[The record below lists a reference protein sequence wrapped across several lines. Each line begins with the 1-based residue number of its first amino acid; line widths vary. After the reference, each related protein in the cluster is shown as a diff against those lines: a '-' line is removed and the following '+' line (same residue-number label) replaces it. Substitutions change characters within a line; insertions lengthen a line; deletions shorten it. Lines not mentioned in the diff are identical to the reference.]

1 MLSNMETTLFSI
13 QKDIKNNPFYDR
25 RIAYTGSFSIES
37 RALSK
42 LLKQYGADVNNTIS
56 KSTRFVLIG
65 QNPDPEKIQKLE
77 TLQHDGFTIRRLSQ
91 EDLDYILR
99 GENWEKF
106 ATSNEV
112 VKDLDFTIE
121 HFYQHHYTFDDGVR
135 NKIAGKELYF
145 CEGFRKDKYAIS
157 QIAGNLAAWC
167 NHMLSS
173 QIQIFVLSNSTIEKL
188 KRGEKDENIIMIQ
201 NYYNR
206 NKSEKFDFSFM
217 TEEDILNFAQL
228 WINTH
233 NDNVLLALY
242 NRYMNSSY

>member
-1 MLSNMETTLFSI
+1 METTLFST
-13 QKDIKNNPFYDR
+13 QKDIKNNPLYNR
-25 RIAYTGSFSIES
+25 RVAYIGSFSIES

-42 LLKQYGADVNNTIS
+42 LLKAWGADVNNTIS
-56 KSTRFVLIG
+56 KSTRFVLVG
-65 QNPDPEKIQKLE
+65 QNPSQEKIQKLD
-77 TLQHDGFTIRRLSQ
+77 TLQHDGFTICRLSQ
-91 EDLDYILR
+91 EDLDCILR
-99 GENWEKF
+99 GEKWEEY

-112 VKDLDFTIE
+112 IKDLDFTIE
-121 HFYQHHYTFDDGVR
+121 HFNKHHYTFDDGVR

-188 KRGEKDENIIMIQ
+188 QHGEKDENILMIQ

-206 NKSEKFDFSFM
+206 NKSDKFDFSFM
-217 TEEDILNFAQL
+217 TEDDILNFAQL
-228 WINTH
+228 WIKTH
-233 NDNVLLALY
+233 NDKVLLSLY
-242 NRYMNSSY
+242 ERYMNSKY

>member
-1 MLSNMETTLFSI
+1 METTLFSP
-13 QKDIKNNPFYDR
+13 QKNLKNNPFYER
-25 RIAYTGSFSIES
+25 RVAYTGQFSIES

-42 LLKQYGADVNNTIS
+42 LLKQFGADVNNTIS
-56 KSTRFVLIG
+56 KSTRFVLVG
-65 QNPDPEKIQKLE
+65 QNPDPEKIQKLD
-77 TLQHDGFTIRRLSQ
+77 TLLHDGFAIRRLSQ
-91 EDLDYILR
+91 DDLNCILQ
-99 GENWEKF
+99 GEKWDEYT
-106 ATSNEV
+106 TSNEV

-121 HFYQHHYTFDDGVR
+121 HFNQHHYMFDDGIR

-173 QIQIFVLSNSTIEKL
+173 QIQIFVLSNSTIETL
-188 KRGEKDENIIMIQ
+188 QRGEKDENILMIQ

-217 TEEDILNFAQL
+217 TEDDILNFAQL
-228 WINTH
+228 WIRTH
-233 NDNVLLALY
+233 GDKMLLALY
-242 NRYMNSSY
+242 ERYMQSEY

>member
-1 MLSNMETTLFSI
+1 MENSLF
-13 QKDIKNNPFYDR
+13 QTHKDLKDNPFYER
-25 RIAYTGSFSIES
+25 RVAYTGTFSLDS

-42 LLKQYGADVNNTIS
+42 LLKHWGAEVNNAIS

-65 QNPDPEKIQKLE
+65 NNPNPKTIQKLD
-77 TLQHDGFTIRRLSQ
+77 TLQHDGFAIRRLTQ
-91 EDLDYILR
+91 EDLECIFR
-99 GENWEKF
+99 GEKWEEYE
-106 ATSNEV
+106 TSNEV

-121 HFYQHHYTFDDGVR
+121 HFNQHHYTFDEGVR

-145 CEGFRKDKYAIS
+145 CEGFREDKYAIS

-188 KRGEKDENIIMIQ
+188 QRGEKDENILMIQ

-206 NKSEKFDFSFM
+206 NKTDKFDFSFM
-217 TEEDILNFAQL
+217 TEDDILNFAQL
-228 WINTH
+228 WISTH
-233 NDNVLLALY
+233 NDQVLNSLLQ
-242 NRYMNSSY
+242 RYLQSEY

>member
-1 MLSNMETTLFSI
+1 METTLFSTH
-13 QKDIKNNPFYDR
+13 KDIKDNPFYDR
-25 RIAYTGSFSIES
+25 RVAYIGSFSIES

-42 LLKQYGADVNNTIS
+42 LLKAWGADVNNTIS
-56 KSTRFVLIG
+56 KSTRFVLVG
-65 QNPDPEKIQKLE
+65 QNPSQEKIQKLD
-77 TLQHDGFTIRRLSQ
+77 TLQHDGFTICRLSQ
-91 EDLDYILR
+91 EDLDCILR
-99 GENWEKF
+99 GEKWEEY

-112 VKDLDFTIE
+112 IKDLNFTIE
-121 HFYQHHYTFDDGVR
+121 HFNQHHYTFDDGVR

-188 KRGEKDENIIMIQ
+188 QQGEKDENILMIQ

-217 TEEDILNFAQL
+217 TEDDILNFAQL
-228 WINTH
+228 WIKTH
-233 NDNVLLALY
+233 NDKVLLSLY
-242 NRYMNSSY
+242 KRYMNSEY

>member
-1 MLSNMETTLFSI
+1 METTLFSI

-25 RIAYTGSFSIES
+25 RVAYTGKFSIDS

-42 LLKQYGADVNNTIS
+42 LLKECGADVNHTIS

-65 QNPDPEKIQKLE
+65 RDPDPEKIQKLD
-77 TLQHDGFTIRRLSQ
+77 TLQHDGFAIRRLSP
-91 EDLDYILR
+91 EDLDCILR
-99 GENWEKF
+99 GESWEEY

-112 VKDLDFTIE
+112 IKDLDFTIE
-121 HFYQHHYTFDDGVR
+121 HFNQHHYTFDDAVR

-145 CEGFRKDKYAIS
+145 CDGFRKDKFAIS

-188 KRGEKDENIIMIQ
+188 QQGEKDENILMIQ

-217 TEEDILNFAQL
+217 TEDDILNFAQL
-228 WINTH
+228 WIKTH
-233 NDNVLLALY
+233 NDKVLLSLY
-242 NRYMNSSY
+242 ERYMNSEY

>member
-1 MLSNMETTLFSI
+1 METTLFSTH
-13 QKDIKNNPFYDR
+13 KDIKDNPFYDR
-25 RIAYTGSFSIES
+25 RVAYIGSFSIES

-42 LLKQYGADVNNTIS
+42 LLKAWGADVNNAIS

-65 QNPDPEKIQKLE
+65 RDPDPEKIQKLD
-77 TLQHDGFTIRRLSQ
+77 TLLHDGFAIRRLSPD
-91 EDLDYILR
+91 DLDCILR
-99 GENWEKF
+99 GEKWEEY

-112 VKDLDFTIE
+112 IKDLNFTIE
-121 HFYQHHYTFDDGVR
+121 HFNQHHYTFDDGVR

-188 KRGEKDENIIMIQ
+188 QQGEKDENILMIQ

-217 TEEDILNFAQL
+217 TEDDILNFAQL
-228 WINTH
+228 WIKNH
-233 NDNVLLALY
+233 NDRVLLSLY
-242 NRYMNSSY
+242 ERYINSEY